1 MENIDKVFF
10 EKVIKIKIKYSRRL
24 LKKKITKVSKV

>member
-10 EKVIKIKIKYSRRL
+10 EKVIKIKIKIFASFI
-24 LKKKITKVSKV
+24 KKKITKVSKV